1 MRVLPE
7 LPVFPTPQ
15 PARDPHTWRLRVH
28 GLVAYPLTLT
38 AEDLLK
44 LPTRK
49 LVDDF
54 HCEEGWVVS
63 NLEWEGVPVKEVL
76 RAAEPL
82 AEAGY
87 ATFSQGDFS
96 LVLTLEEAG
105 ASNALLAL
113 RLNGQPLPAAHGAPC
128 RLVVAGKECYC
139 SVKRLERIEV
149 TSDRPATTARE
160 IALRRIGNKS
170 APGNVLSFS

>member
-15 PARDPHTWRLRVH
+15 PARDPHTWRLTVH

-49 LVDDF
+49 FVDDF

-63 NLEWEGVPVKEVL
+63 DLEWEGVPVEEVL
-76 RAAEPL
+76 RAAGPL
-82 AEAGY
+82 AEARY
-87 ATFSQGDFS
+87 ATFSQGEFS
-96 LVLTLEEAG
+96 SVLTLEEAR
-105 ASNALLAL
+105 ASSALLAL
-113 RLNGQPLPAAHGAPC
+113 RLNGQPLPVAHGAPC
-128 RLVVAGKECYC
+128 RLVVAGKECYF
-139 SVKRLERIEV
+139 SVKWLERIEV
-149 TSDRPATTARE
+149 TSDRPMDTARE
-160 IALRRIGNKS
+160 IARRRIG
-170 APGNVLSFS
+170 ARRAMPIGAT